1 MRVLNFF
8 TLIVLGGCITL
19 AHQNIPYTTKKE
31 QLYWGLSMSGYGW
44 LGGGSLGGLPITV
57 PAFYMRY
64 GIADN
69 VDIGFS
75 FSGFPFIGATHID
88 LKTSFVK
95 TESFAAA
102 FSPGLSFAFL
112 PFELDR
118 TRNLG
123 FVAPSMTL
131 SFGSNIVYGGM
142 RFQYIIATYE
152 QEAKICDFYPYYCE
166 TTWVRT
172 SSSSFLPYIFWG
184 FTLGTG
190 NFKFTPEFGLGLP
203 LATTGTATTGTFIFS
218 YTFGFSY
225 IP

>member
-1 MRVLNFF
+1 
-8 TLIVLGGCITL
+8 
-19 AHQNIPYTTKKE
+19 
-31 QLYWGLSMSGYGW
+31 MSGYGW
-44 LGGGSLGGLPITV
+44 LGGGSLGGLPFTV

-112 PFELDR
+112 PVELDN

-152 QEAKICDFYPYYCE
+152 QKAEICDFYPYYCE
-166 TTWVRT
+166 TTWART
-172 SSSSFLPYIFWG
+172 SFSFLLPYMFWG

-190 NFKFTPEFGLGLP
+190 NFKFTPEFGVGFP
-203 LATTGTATTGTFIFS
+203 LATTGTATIGPLIFS
-218 YTFGFSY
+218 YTFGFLY

>member
-1 MRVLNFF
+1 MRVFNFF

-31 QLYWGLSMSGYGW
+31 QLSWGLSMSGYGW

-112 PFELDR
+112 PFEFIGV
-118 TRNLG
+118 RNLT
-123 FVAPSMTL
+123 FVAPSITL
-131 SFGSNIVYGGM
+131 SLGSNVVYGGM
-142 RFQYIIATYE
+142 RFQYIINTYE
-152 QEAKICDFYPYYCE
+152 QWEFVCYEYYCKDDW
-166 TTWVRT
+166 TRT

-218 YTFGFSY
+218 YTFGFLY

>member
-1 MRVLNFF
+1 MRVFNFL

-31 QLYWGLSMSGYGW
+31 QLSWGLSVSGYG
-44 LGGGSLGGLPITV
+44 LMGQGVLTGLPVTV
-57 PAFYMRY
+57 PDFYMRY

-88 LKTSFVK
+88 LKTSFVN

-112 PFELDR
+112 PVELGG

-131 SFGSNIVYGGM
+131 SIGSNVVYGGM
-142 RFQYIIATYE
+142 RFQYIIATSE
-152 QEAKICDFYPYYCE
+152 VKEEICDFYPYYCR
-166 TTWVRT
+166 TTWTRT
-172 SSSSFLPYIFWG
+172 SFSFLLPYIFWG

-190 NFKFTPEFGLGLP
+190 NFKFTPEFGVGFP
-203 LATTGTATTGTFIFS
+203 LATTGTVTIGAFIFS
-218 YTFGFSY
+218 YTFGFLY